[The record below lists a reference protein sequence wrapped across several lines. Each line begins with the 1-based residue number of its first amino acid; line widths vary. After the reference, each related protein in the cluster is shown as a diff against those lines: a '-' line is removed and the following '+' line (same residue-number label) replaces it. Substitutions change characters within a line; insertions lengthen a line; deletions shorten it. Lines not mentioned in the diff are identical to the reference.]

1 MLLFLK
7 KDDVHMHSIADWQF
21 HLKRVYGSLLLKTG
35 KDKSRRKR
43 GEAQ

>member
-1 MLLFLK
+1 MLFLK
-7 KDDVHMHSIADWQF
+7 KEDAHMHYIADCQF
-21 HLKRVYGSLLLKTG
+21 HLKRVHGSLFLRTG